1 MEKLKKFFK
10 SLDITNKVLLI
21 GSFTVIILMILNF
34 VLTLDYIIKFENK
47 TKNTN
52 GRWLEVEA
60 IITDAEERVDL
71 LNDRVNRLEDK
82 VNELHNIV
90 K

>member
-1 MEKLKKFFK
+1 MKIKETFK
-10 SLDITNKVLLI
+10 SMDSLNKVLLMGTTI
-21 GSFTVIILMILNF
+21 VIILLIVNF
-34 VLTLDYIIKFENK
+34 IMTLDYIIKFENK

-52 GRWLEVEA
+52 GRWLEVEE
-60 IITDAEERVDL
+60 IITDVEDRVDL
-71 LNDRVNRLEDK
+71 LNEKVTHLETK

>member
-1 MEKLKKFFK
+1 MKIKQTFKLMD
-10 SLDITNKVLLI
+10 SLNKVLLI
-21 GSFTVIILMILNF
+21 GTAIVIILLIVNF
-34 VLTLDYIIKFENK
+34 MMTLDYIIKFENK

-52 GRWLEVEA
+52 GRWLEVEE
-60 IITDAEERVDL
+60 IITDVEDRVDL
-71 LNDRVNRLEDK
+71 LDEKVTHLETK

>member
-1 MEKLKKFFK
+1 MKIKQTFK
-10 SLDITNKVLLI
+10 SMDSLNKVLLI
-21 GSFTVIILMILNF
+21 GTAIVIILLIVNF
-34 VLTLDYIIKFENK
+34 IMTLDYIIKFENK

-52 GRWLEVEA
+52 GRWLEVEE
-60 IITDAEERVDL
+60 IITGVEDRVDL
-71 LNDRVNRLEDK
+71 LNEKVTHLETK

>member
-1 MEKLKKFFK
+1 MKIKQTFK
-10 SLDITNKVLLI
+10 SMDSLNKVLLI
-21 GSFTVIILMILNF
+21 GTAIVIILLIVNF
-34 VLTLDYIIKFENK
+34 IMTLDYIIKFENK

-52 GRWLEVEA
+52 GRWLEVEE
-60 IITDAEERVDL
+60 IITDVEDRVDL
-71 LNDRVNRLEDK
+71 LNEKVTHLETK

>member
-1 MEKLKKFFK
+1 MKIKQTFK
-10 SLDITNKVLLI
+10 SMDSLNKVLLI
-21 GSFTVIILMILNF
+21 GTAIVIILLIVNF
-34 VLTLDYIIKFENK
+34 MMTLDYIIKFENK

-52 GRWLEVEA
+52 GRWLEVEE
-60 IITDAEERVDL
+60 IITSVEDRVDL
-71 LNDRVNRLEDK
+71 LNEKVTHLETK

>member
-1 MEKLKKFFK
+1 MKIKETFKLMD
-10 SLDITNKVLLI
+10 SLNKVLLI
-21 GSFTVIILMILNF
+21 GSTIVIILLIINSIM
-34 VLTLDYIIKFENK
+34 TLDYIIKFENK

-60 IITDAEERVDL
+60 VITDAEERVDL

>member
-1 MEKLKKFFK
+1 MKIKQTFK
-10 SLDITNKVLLI
+10 SIDSLNKVLLM
-21 GSFTVIILMILNF
+21 GSAIVIILLIVNF
-34 VLTLDYIIKFENK
+34 MMTLDYIIKFENK

-52 GRWLEVEA
+52 GRWLEVEE
-60 IITDAEERVDL
+60 IITDVEDRVDL
-71 LNDRVNRLEDK
+71 LNEKVTHLETK

>member
-1 MEKLKKFFK
+1 MKIKETFK
-10 SLDITNKVLLI
+10 SMDSLNKVLLI
-21 GSFTVIILMILNF
+21 GTAIVIILLIVNF
-34 VLTLDYIIKFENK
+34 IMTLDYIIKFENK

-52 GRWLEVEA
+52 GRWLKVEE
-60 IITDAEERVDL
+60 IITDVEDRVDL
-71 LNDRVNRLEDK
+71 LNEKVTHLETK

>member
-1 MEKLKKFFK
+1 MKIKETFK
-10 SLDITNKVLLI
+10 SMDSLNKVLLI
-21 GSFTVIILMILNF
+21 GSAIVIILLIVNF
-34 VLTLDYIIKFENK
+34 MMTLDYIIKFENK

-52 GRWLEVEA
+52 GRWLEVEE
-60 IITDAEERVDL
+60 IITGVEDRVDL
-71 LNDRVNRLEDK
+71 LNEKVTHLETK